1 MKLSINRNIVWCDLF
16 VSRLAELGV
25 RNVCISP
32 GSRSTPLTLAF
43 ASNKKIKSFAIVD
56 ERSSAFFALGLAK
69 KTDTPV
75 AVVTT
80 SGTAVAELY
89 PAIIEAYYQRVP
101 LIICTAD
108 RPPSLR
114 NSGANQT
121 INQQNIFKNHIRFFA
136 DAGLPNVKR
145 LFDVV
150 QFAEDAIR
158 YSCFIEKG
166 PVHLNFSFEKPFE
179 PKSYTDKIDVTAI
192 QKVFSN
198 LSFELENLTQ
208 GGIRTSLLPCGQAG
222 REKLSAQTK
231 INFEALAKKFSKTE
245 RGLII
250 VGSNRYEKEF
260 ENLLNQL
267 SLALSY
273 PIYIDGSSSLRFG
286 RLSQKN
292 TIDNLTALV
301 RVKNFQKHYD
311 PELIIQFGGT
321 PTSNVMLEFFKNSK
335 AEKILA
341 NEFGD
346 RNDPSLTAKIVLRI
360 SPSEFCESVIQRIEK
375 NRNQES
381 CWLADLR
388 AMNKIAGEEK
398 ERLIEGA
405 EFPFEGRVVTE
416 LLEVLPDKSNLMIS
430 NSLPIRD
437 VDFFA
442 SPNYSRRSPT
452 PTQDVRIPHVC
463 RQGRLSGTY
472 GGFPKQIN
480 VYTNRGASGIDG
492 INSTALGIAKASK
505 EPTYL
510 IVGDLAFYHD
520 MNGLHNAIKYKI
532 PLTVVLINNG
542 GGGIFESLPI
552 SDYKEYFRENFLTPL
567 NIDFKKFIN
576 AYGGNFIRTK
586 SWKDFREKIKSS
598 SKKKTLTVIEILT
611 DAKKSKM
618 QRQNFWNSVAIKTD
632 EFINEIKN

>member
-43 ASNKKIKSFAIVD
+43 ASNKKIKSFPIVD
-56 ERSSAFFALGLAK
+56 ERSSAFFSLGIAK

-136 DAGLPNVKR
+136 DAGLPDVKR
-145 LFDVV
+145 LSEVV
-150 QFAEDAIR
+150 HLAENAIR

-192 QKVFSN
+192 QSRRSMTHS
-198 LSFELENLTQ
+198 SFEFM
-208 GGIRTSLLPCGQAG
+208 PH
-222 REKLSAQTK
+222 AQTK
-231 INFEALAKKFSKTE
+231 INFEILAKKFSKTE

-250 VGSNRYEKEF
+250 VGSNRYQNEF

-267 SLALSY
+267 SIALGY
-273 PIYIDGSSSLRFG
+273 PIYIDGSSSLRFS
-286 RLSQKN
+286 RLLKKN
-292 TIDNLTALV
+292 TINNLTALI
-301 RVKNFQKHYD
+301 RAKNFQKHYD
-311 PELIIQFGGT
+311 PEIIIQFGGT
-321 PTSNVMLEFFKNSK
+321 PTSNVLLEFFKNSK

-346 RNDPSLTAKIVLRI
+346 RNDPSFTAKIVLRI
-360 SPSEFCESVIQRIEK
+360 NPAEFCESVIQRIEK
-375 NRNQES
+375 SRNRENN
-381 CWLADLR
+381 WLADLR
-388 AMNKIAGEEK
+388 SMNKIAEK
-398 ERLIEGA
+398 EKQKLIEGA

-416 LLEVLPDKSNLMIS
+416 LLKVLPDKSNLMIS

-442 SPNYSRRSPT
+442 SSN
-452 PTQDVRIPHVC
+452 
-463 RQGRLSGTY
+463 
-472 GGFPKQIN
+472 
-480 VYTNRGASGIDG
+480 
-492 INSTALGIAKASK
+492 
-505 EPTYL
+505 
-510 IVGDLAFYHD
+510 
-520 MNGLHNAIKYKI
+520 
-532 PLTVVLINNG
+532 
-542 GGGIFESLPI
+542 
-552 SDYKEYFRENFLTPL
+552 
-567 NIDFKKFIN
+567 
-576 AYGGNFIRTK
+576 
-586 SWKDFREKIKSS
+586 
-598 SKKKTLTVIEILT
+598 
-611 DAKKSKM
+611 
-618 QRQNFWNSVAIKTD
+618 
-632 EFINEIKN
+632 